1 VAERGLAH
9 QKHSKISRLLPPS
22 LAVCTTFMCHFQMRF
37 ILLSIACAVS
47 IVVEVLSAF
56 AQTPGVGSIPGS
68 FDVFVRDQRLKSI
81 ISRVYEKPIDMNAG
95 AGRIVSRYELGV
107 LQSEMPQTVFFL
119 RRCINMARV
128 MMDLRC
134 NQQPSLILFL
144 RSDGKSF
151 PSSAVLADRERL
163 GAAYR
168 FAHFAPSGNLT
179 DMLFATR
186 VCFS

>member
-1 VAERGLAH
+1 MEFSYRINKLGECNLSSIKYTGHEEHNKEGLLIADRRSFATVDFVYEAAPRSMESFVAGHR
-9 QKHSKISRLLPPS
+9 
-22 LAVCTTFMCHFQMRF
+22 
-37 ILLSIACAVS
+37 
-47 IVVEVLSAF
+47 
-56 AQTPGVGSIPGS
+56 
-68 FDVFVRDQRLKSI
+68 FVRDQRLKSI

-95 AGRIVSRYELGV
+95 AGRIASRYELGV